1 MKKVA
6 VFDICDNE
14 GGGVTNLVYSLIE
27 SLESN
32 DELEF
37 TVFSNRDKIINPK
50 IKQIY
55 HIKERPTFLTRVKR
69 FLTIFFKI
77 NFSSNLLEWNK
88 EELNKFDLIFTPY
101 ISPYPSLYL
110 NKDFVFMLHDLQ
122 EKYFPSFFSRKELFL
137 RKIINK
143 AMIKNSKG
151 IICESEFVK
160 RDILKF
166 YNGYNPKVNVLKIPP
181 ANFFKDF
188 MFNDEDARVIKS
200 KYKLP
205 DSYLYYPAQ
214 FWSHK
219 NHINLLRAVK
229 ILKNRD
235 INVNL
240 VFSGSDKGFLN
251 QIKSNIKELNLTK
264 NVVFTGYID
273 FSHIPYLYKLS
284 NGLVLPSLFESISI
298 PVFEAIELNVPII
311 SSNLNGLI
319 EQTRN
324 EGVYFDPENCSDIA
338 EKIEMLFLDN
348 KIINDKMTKIKANY
362 DENDKLQFKK
372 SITKILMN
380 C

>member
-88 EELNKFDLIFTPY
+88 EELNNFDLIFTPY

-160 RDILKF
+160 RDILNF

-188 MFNDEDARVIKS
+188 IFNDEDAIVIKS
-200 KYKLP
+200 KY
-205 DSYLYYPAQ
+205 
-214 FWSHK
+214 
-219 NHINLLRAVK
+219 
-229 ILKNRD
+229 
-235 INVNL
+235 
-240 VFSGSDKGFLN
+240 
-251 QIKSNIKELNLTK
+251 
-264 NVVFTGYID
+264 
-273 FSHIPYLYKLS
+273 
-284 NGLVLPSLFESISI
+284 
-298 PVFEAIELNVPII
+298 
-311 SSNLNGLI
+311 
-319 EQTRN
+319 
-324 EGVYFDPENCSDIA
+324 
-338 EKIEMLFLDN
+338 
-348 KIINDKMTKIKANY
+348 
-362 DENDKLQFKK
+362 
-372 SITKILMN
+372 
-380 C
+380 